1 MNRINKML
9 NTRNYCCFLTREK
22 ENKKVQNRNSNNNN
36 NDSKIVN
43 YGGGG
48 IAGRWRI
55 LSGENQW
62 EGLLDPLD
70 SDLRRYII
78 HYGEMAQATY
88 DNFIR
93 QKASKFAG
101 DWRYPR
107 QSILGNVG
115 LVKGN
120 PFKYSVTRYVYATS
134 SVPVPD
140 AFILKSDWNRES
152 NWIGFIAVATEEGA
166 AALGRRDIL
175 VAWRG
180 TVRNLE
186 WVDDFACVFSD
197 APEIFGGKAAAGP
210 KVHLGWYSIYTSRNP
225 KSPVTNIGARDQVL
239 AEVKRLVE
247 LYKNEEVSITTCGH
261 SLGASLAT
269 LNAVDIATNGAN
281 KPSSD
286 GKAFPVTAFAYACP
300 RTGDHNFKKAIK
312 TTPKLRLLRVRNVPD
327 IVPQVPPATLLTG
340 YADVGVE
347 LAINVTKSSY
357 VKAPGELSSWHS
369 LESYLHGIAGTKGV
383 KTGDG
388 FELVVGRGIA
398 LVNKSLDYLKEE
410 YGVPQKWWTEK
421 NRGMVQEDDGSW
433 KLMDHEEGYTPTPP

>member
-1 MNRINKML
+1 M
-9 NTRNYCCFLTREK
+9 
-22 ENKKVQNRNSNNNN
+22 S
-36 NDSKIVN
+36 S
-43 YGGGG
+43 
-48 IAGRWRI
+48 IAKRWEE
-55 LSGENQW
+55 LSGGENW
-62 EGLLDPLD
+62 EGLIDPLD
-70 SDLRRYII
+70 IELRKYLI
-78 HYGEMAQATY
+78 HYGEKAQATY
-88 DNFIR
+88 DAFNATL
-93 QKASKFAG
+93 ASPLAG
-101 DWRYPR
+101 SSRYSEANLFPK
-107 QSILGNVG
+107 VG
-115 LVKGN
+115 LENGN
-120 PFKYSVTRYVYATS
+120 PFKYEVTKYFYATS
-134 SVPVPD
+134 SYPVPD
-140 AFILKSDWNRES
+140 AFFVKPLRLDAWSTES
-152 NWIGFIAVATEEGA
+152 NWMGYVAVAADPAGK
-166 AALGRRDIL
+166 AALGRRDII
-175 VAWRG
+175 VCWRG
-180 TVRNLE
+180 TVRTLE
-186 WVDDFACVFSD
+186 WVNDFDITLVRAD
-197 APEIFGGKAAAGP
+197 KIFGGNNGGGGGGSSSASP
-210 KVHLGWYSIYTSRNP
+210 MVHGGFYSIYTSQNP
-225 KSPVTNIGARDQVL
+225 KSAFNVISARDQVL